1 MKILTKNIFRT
12 FRRTWA
18 RFLSVSLLIGLAIF
32 VFVGLFS
39 AGPDM
44 RQTVIRQFKKENLAD
59 VQVIAS
65 DKFTDA
71 NKKTLNHIH
80 GIRAI
85 SYGKQTDAELAD
97 KGIHI
102 ISNPKNISTLIKS
115 A

>member
-1 MKILTKNIFRT
+1 MKTLTKNIFRT

-59 VQVIAS
+59 VQVIDLPMLIKRHS
-65 DKFTDA
+65 
-71 NKKTLNHIH
+71 
-80 GIRAI
+80 
-85 SYGKQTDAELAD
+85 
-97 KGIHI
+97 I
-102 ISNPKNISTLIKS
+102 ISMVFVQFPMASKLMLNWLTRVFISS
-115 A
+115 AILKISQL